1 MVISRYEFHE
11 TSITPLP
18 RFTIHTIA
26 KMMIPIIEMVNKMAK
41 IDPAM
46 IAAEGEVPV
55 SPANKIIVSVNML
68 GKID

>member
-1 MVISRYEFHE
+1 MISRYELHE
-11 TSITPLP
+11 TSIIPLP
-18 RFTIHTIA
+18 RFTMHTIA
-26 KMMIPIIEMVNKMAK
+26 RTMIPIIEMVNTIAK

-55 SPANKIIVSVNML
+55 SPAGKIIVSLNML